1 MNTSGIGNAQLGALS
16 GAGMAGQAAQNL
28 KHNEIANAIK
38 RLDEV
43 VDRLDDLINDING
56 LDSIERVEGI
66 CGAIPLRDLLNTAA
80 ASINGKVDLAHE
92 KIGEV
97 RELLF

>member
-1 MNTSGIGNAQLGALS
+1 MIELNETDRQVPL
-16 GAGMAGQAAQNL
+16 QY
-28 KHNEIANAIK
+28 KHYEIANAIK

-43 VDRLDDLINDING
+43 TNRLDDLINDISG
-56 LDSIERVEGI
+56 LDSVDRVEGI
-66 CGAIPLRDLLNTAA
+66 CEAISLRDLLNTAA
-80 ASINGKVDLAHE
+80 ASINGKVDQARE